1 MNPAVW
7 QSVPAAIMA
16 GISAYAALLFLGFY
30 LALTRAEDRRVRREY
45 LTFALL
51 CLAVAA
57 FDLSCTGF
65 YNARSVAMCA
75 NWQRA
80 QIASA
85 DLVGIAYV
93 VFAWDFVGRKLP
105 VLLRVCIV
113 VELVLAVLVAFVDS
127 PWTVDSTR
135 PDIKHIAVGRW
146 LNIVY
151 YESSNGILVTALL
164 GLFFALYAYALLTQ
178 VGPLLAQKRS
188 GALGFLFAVALV
200 FASAV
205 NDSLVASDVYQFAYT
220 LEYGLVSMLMAMSY
234 VLVSRFKAL
243 HDDVTSLNEG
253 LARTNAN
260 LLVALTAAHESG
272 RAKTEFLASISH
284 ELRTPLNAIINLP
297 EGILEQLIPA
307 VRARCG
313 SCNAEL
319 ELDSGETADAAA
331 ACPACGVAGRLVSG
345 PSWRLAETGAQT
357 RRHLETVA
365 RAGRHLLGLVNDI
378 LDASKLE
385 LGRAT
390 LSLGAVSV
398 GDLLVEVADSLRP
411 LADEAKVAIRAV
423 DCPNRLAIVADRVKL
438 AQVLYNLLG
447 NAIKFSPP
455 ASTIEVGVTAPDPA
469 HVLFHCRD
477 QGIGIAKEHHE
488 AIFEKFRQVHDGS
501 TRAYGGTGLGLAI
514 SKSLV
519 ELHGGR
525 IWLESTPGAGSTFF
539 VLLPREDPAP
549 RE

>member
-16 GISAYAALLFLGFY
+16 GISAYAAVLFLGFY
-30 LALTRAEDRRVRREY
+30 FALTRAEDRRVRREF
-45 LTFALL
+45 LTFAVL
-51 CLAVAA
+51 CLAITG
-57 FDLSCTGF
+57 FDLSCAGF
-65 YNARSVAMCA
+65 YNARSVAVCA
-75 NWQRA
+75 SWQRL

-85 DLVGIAYV
+85 DLCGVAYA
-93 VFAWDFVGRKLP
+93 VFVWDFVGRKLGAA
-105 VLLRVCIV
+105 VRVCIA
-113 VELVLAVLVAFVDS
+113 VELVLAALVAFWDS
-127 PWTVDSTR
+127 PWTVDTAR
-135 PDIKHIAVGRW
+135 PDVKHIVVGRW
-146 LNIVY
+146 LNVVY
-151 YESSNGILVTALL
+151 YEASNGILVSTLF
-164 GLFFALYAYALLTQ
+164 GLFFVLFGYGLLTQ
-178 VGPLLAQKRS
+178 VGPLLARKRS
-188 GALGFLFAVALV
+188 GAFGFLFAVAIL
-200 FASAV
+200 FASAG
-205 NDSLVASDVYQFAYT
+205 NDTLVASDVYQFVYT
-220 LEYGLVSMLMAMSY
+220 LEYGLASMLLAMSY

-243 HDDVTSLNEG
+243 QNDVISLNDG
-253 LARTNAN
+253 LARTNAD
-260 LLVALTAAHESG
+260 LRVALTAAHESG

-297 EGILEQLIPA
+297 EGLIDQLIPT

-313 SCNAEL
+313 GCNAEI
-319 ELDSGETADAAA
+319 ELDSGETTDATT
-331 ACPACGVAGRLVSG
+331 ACPACGVKGRLVSG
-345 PSWRLAETGAQT
+345 PAWRLPEDGAQT

-390 LSLGAVSV
+390 LSRGPVSV
-398 GDLLVEVADSLRP
+398 GDLVVEVADSLRP
-411 LADEAKVAIRAV
+411 LADQTKVTIRTLDAPS
-423 DCPNRLAIVADRVKL
+423 DLSIVADRVKV

-455 ASTIEVGVTAPDPA
+455 ASTIEVGVTAPDA
-469 HVLFHCRD
+469 THVLFHCRD
-477 QGIGIAKEHHE
+477 HGIGIEREHHE

-525 IWLESTPGAGSTFF
+525 LWVESAPGKGSTFF
-539 VLLPREDPAP
+539 VLLPREDSASG
-549 RE
+549 R

>member
-16 GISAYAALLFLGFY
+16 GISAYAAVLFLGFY

-51 CLAVAA
+51 CLAVTG
-57 FDLSCTGF
+57 FDVSCAGF
-65 YNARSVAMCA
+65 YNARSVAVCA
-75 NWQRA
+75 GWQRL

-85 DLVGIAYV
+85 DLCGVAYV

-105 VLLRVCIV
+105 GAVRVCIA
-113 VELVLAVLVAFVDS
+113 VELVLAGLVAFLDS
-127 PWTVDSTR
+127 PWTVDTAR
-135 PDIKHIAVGRW
+135 PDIKHVTVGRW
-146 LNIVY
+146 LDIVY
-151 YESSNGILVTALL
+151 YEASNGILVTALL
-164 GLFFALYAYALLTQ
+164 GLFFALFAYGLLTQ
-178 VGPLLAQKRS
+178 VGPLLARKRS
-188 GALGFLFAVALV
+188 GALGFLFAVAMM
-200 FASAV
+200 FATAL
-205 NDSLVASDVYQFAYT
+205 NDSLVATDVYKFAYT
-220 LEYGLVSMLMAMSY
+220 LEYGLASMLMAMSY
-234 VLVSRFKAL
+234 VLVSRFRAL
-243 HDDVTSLNEG
+243 QNDVIGLNEG
-253 LARTNAN
+253 LARTNAD

-297 EGILEQLIPA
+297 EGILDQLIPT

-313 SCNAEL
+313 GCNAEL
-319 ELDSGETADAAA
+319 ELDSGETTDATT
-331 ACPACGVAGRLVSG
+331 ACPACGVKGRLVSG
-345 PSWRLAETGAQT
+345 PAWRLAEDGVQT

-365 RAGRHLLGLVNDI
+365 RAGHHLLGLVNDI

-390 LSLGAVSV
+390 LSRGSVSV
-398 GDLLVEVADSLRP
+398 GELLVEVADSLRP
-411 LADEAKVAIRAV
+411 LADEAKVAIQAT
-423 DCPNRLAIVADRVKL
+423 DHPGPLAIVADRVKV
-438 AQVLYNLLG
+438 AQVLYNLIA

-455 ASTIEVGVTAPDPA
+455 ASTIELGVTTPDPA

-477 QGIGIAKEHHE
+477 HGIGIAKEHHE

-525 IWLESTPGAGSTFF
+525 LWVESAPGAGSTFF
-539 VLLPREDPAP
+539 VLLPREDSAP
-549 RE
+549 GG